1 MRTTGFKALGEK
13 LDWIAGPYSTDFG
26 VILCRKK
33 CTEAESLR
41 TFTIQHYNPASC
53 IWVKRSEFE
62 SFTRDMMD
70 YIEELSEELGE
81 RASAAKY
88 GRCRGTANVADGSNV
103 VSGTSSHGA
112 GSNAP
117 TPPSV

>member
-1 MRTTGFKALGEK
+1 MKTTGFKALHEK

-26 VILCRKK
+26 VIVCRKK

-41 TFTIQHYNPASC
+41 NFTIQHYNPASC
-53 IWVKRSEFE
+53 VWVKRSEFE

-81 RASAAKY
+81 
-88 GRCRGTANVADGSNV
+88 GLCVFGITEQ
-103 VSGTSSHGA
+103 A
-112 GSNAP
+112 GKCIPCAINDQKDTNSE
-117 TPPSV
+117 